1 MKIKKII
8 PHRVFQVGKKKN
20 NIFLKDTLKISIKNS
35 ETCGFQIKKQ
45 SKLKFQFHN
54 WGFII
59 NNSLEKKNFY
69 TFLFIG
75 GKKNKI
81 HLALYLKRL
90 YKKFNKYCLKEEL
103 QSINIKHLINEI
115 KKNKK

>member
-1 MKIKKII
+1 MIIKKII
-8 PHRVFQVGKKKN
+8 PYRVFQVGKKKN
-20 NIFLKDTLKISIKNS
+20 NIFLKDTLKIFIKNS
-35 ETCGFQIKKQ
+35 ETSAFQIKNQ

-59 NNSLEKKNFY
+59 NNNLEKKNFY

-75 GKKNKI
+75 AKKNKI
-81 HLALYLKRL
+81 HLVLYLNRL
-90 YKKFNKYCLKEEL
+90 YKQLNKYCLKEGL
-103 QSINIKHLINEI
+103 QLINIKQFINEI